1 MSLKHLEQARKKDHI
16 FTITDMAIKKVKLIA
31 VPGFSN
37 EQNLA
42 LQQVHK
48 DLLKIAKEENDCKEV
63 MLLQNYD
70 FEFPIKILGTENSV
84 KYSDNIEVNVLKHKS
99 YAGDLIVAHNHPL
112 TNGFSFADIAMF
124 IFEQY
129 FGVFTVI
136 TNQGQIY
143 ALYKNNN
150 FEYDKAILLLKKLS
164 VENELLKYP
173 NDAERQ
179 MKAAQ
184 GFIKKCEEVGVG
196 YEKTN

>member
-1 MSLKHLEQARKKDHI
+1 
-16 FTITDMAIKKVKLIA
+16 
-31 VPGFSN
+31 
-37 EQNLA
+37 
-42 LQQVHK
+42 
-48 DLLKIAKEENDCKEV
+48 
-63 MLLQNYD
+63 
-70 FEFPIKILGTENSV
+70 
-84 KYSDNIEVNVLKHKS
+84 
-99 YAGDLIVAHNHPL
+99 
-112 TNGFSFADIAMF
+112 MF
-124 IFEQY
+124 IFDQY